1 MTPEDL
7 ENILELEYETRYN
20 PRKILRVIFAIV
32 SLNLGV
38 MLLTRGSAPTH
49 SLFGTGA
56 LTFFVW
62 LGFGSPVDT
71 VLTKESVAKV
81 RDWLQTIDTT
91 DNTDDK

>member
-7 ENILELEYETRYN
+7 ENILKLEYETRYN
-20 PRKILRVIFAIV
+20 PRKILRVIFAIA

-38 MLLTRGSAPTH
+38 ILLTRGNAPTH
-49 SLFGTGA
+49 SLFGAGA